1 MYLLIIFWILHP
13 SKCASRKRL
22 NISPRNN
29 NFAQLVTQLGIF
41 LFILKYTE
49 KTVILDKNRPKEI
62 SPMNPEAKTVDDSRV
77 ETIHIVRPNH
87 LNGANRLFGGILMQ
101 WIDEVAG
108 IVAKRHAMANVTT
121 ASVDNLTFLH
131 GAYQND
137 MIVIK
142 GKLTWVGTSSMEVCV
157 DTYVEN
163 LSGERHRIN
172 NAHFMMVALDEHDK
186 PIRVPRL
193 ILQTEDEHLAW
204 EHGEERRRIRNER
217 RAAKLDGI

>member
-1 MYLLIIFWILHP
+1 MNII
-13 SKCASRKRL
+13 
-22 NISPRNN
+22 
-29 NFAQLVTQLGIF
+29 
-41 LFILKYTE
+41 E
-49 KTVILDKNRPKEI
+49 
-62 SPMNPEAKTVDDSRV
+62 KTVDDSRV
-77 ETIHIVRPNH
+77 ETVRIVRPNH

-108 IVAKRHAMANVTT
+108 IVAKRHCMCNVTT

-142 GKLTWVGTSSMEVCV
+142 GKMTWVGSSSMEVCV

-172 NAHFMMVALDEHDK
+172 NAHFMMVALDENDRPVK
-186 PIRVPRL
+186 VPRL
-193 ILQTEDEHLAW
+193 ILQTEDERLAW
-204 EHGEERRRIRNER
+204 SHGEERKRIREQR
-217 RAAKLDGI
+217 KREKLDGI

>member
-1 MYLLIIFWILHP
+1 MV
-13 SKCASRKRL
+13 S
-22 NISPRNN
+22 
-29 NFAQLVTQLGIF
+29 
-41 LFILKYTE
+41 
-49 KTVILDKNRPKEI
+49 
-62 SPMNPEAKTVDDSRV
+62 KTVDDSRV
-77 ETIHIVRPNH
+77 ETVHIVRPNH

-108 IVAKRHAMANVTT
+108 IVAKRHSMCNVTT

-157 DTYVEN
+157 DTYVET
-163 LSGERHRIN
+163 LDGQRDRIN
-172 NAHFMMVALDEHDK
+172 NAHFMMVALDENNK
-186 PIRVPRL
+186 PVPVPKL

-204 EHGEERRRIRNER
+204 SHGEERRRIRNQR
-217 RAAKLDGI
+217 RKDKLDGI